1 MGFFTAAEGYCTS
14 MESKKTPREWR
25 PALLGLVLYT
35 LFALLYLR
43 PIWRVGADHIAPS
56 AADPV
61 FNLWVLEWGAHQVRQ
76 GLPDFWNA
84 NVYHPNPGTL
94 TLSDHLLGPAAQLA
108 AFEAVVPNAIAGYN
122 FLFFTSFVASAF
134 TTAWVLRRSGRTWAV
149 ALLAGWMFA
158 FSPFRLF
165 HLNHIQMLI
174 AQWIPLTLWF
184 WDRLLA
190 ERTPKAAAL
199 FLLPYLLHVT
209 SGCYLAYMIHFPM
222 LAILLVRL
230 REHRRDLFAPR
241 SLRVLAPVALV
252 AVATLAALFLPYVQV
267 SHHLDLSRPREE
279 VAEYAATAA
288 SWLTPAPRNLY
299 WISERNER
307 AVRKKIGPALDP
319 FLRSENAL
327 FPGFL
332 PTGLF
337 LLGIWTW
344 WRGRRRTDGVP
355 LSRGRRVLLGVLLAL
370 ALAAWIWG
378 DLLTLAHPTQ
388 RAAMFG
394 GLGRFGWEAPAL
406 LLVLAL
412 GAWFLLRRSWRGT
425 AREAASSWGPWEKG
439 IALGGIFCFA
449 LAHPIVYIPLM
460 RILPGLDGMRV
471 PARFAAFVSFTIV
484 VFAALAADRLLV
496 RRPTRAARIAV
507 TAALALVLLV
517 EMYPRG
523 VRWLPLQH
531 KSEFAPVY
539 HWLAGRDDIEGLLE
553 MPVRQNWR
561 ETAYM
566 HMSTLHWQPIANGYS
581 GYRPTSHREIASRMR
596 WVPDRSG
603 LELLRGYRVSH
614 LVLHLDQMKEKKARQ
629 ALARFESELAGGP
642 EREVELVWSAPR
654 TRVYRILP
662 RASTPNRAGLWKSA
676 GRTRV
681 GDQAEN
687 SGASPSG
694 RSIR

>member
-1 MGFFTAAEGYCTS
+1 
-14 MESKKTPREWR
+14 MERKLATRTGWG

-35 LFALLYLR
+35 LLSLLYLR

-84 NVYHPNPGTL
+84 NIYHPNEGTL

-108 AFEAVVPNAIAGYN
+108 VFEAVIPNGIAGYN

-190 ERTPKAAAL
+190 ERTAKAAAL
-199 FLLPYLLHVT
+199 FLIPYLLHVT

-230 REHRRDLFAPR
+230 REHGRELFTLR

-252 AVATLAALFLPYVQV
+252 AGAALAALFLPYVRI

-279 VAEYAATAA
+279 VAEYAATAV
-288 SWLTPAPRNLY
+288 SWMTPAPRNVY
-299 WISERNER
+299 WFGERDER
-307 AVRKKIGPALDP
+307 AVRRKIGPALDP

-332 PTGLF
+332 PTGLV

-344 WRGRRRTDGVP
+344 WRGRRTSEAP
-355 LSRGRRVLLGVLLAL
+355 LSVGKKVLLGALLAA
-370 ALAAWIWG
+370 ALAAWIWA

-388 RAAMFG
+388 RAGMFG

-406 LLVLAL
+406 LLALAL
-412 GAWFLLRRSWRGT
+412 GAWFLLRRSWKGD
-425 AREAASSWGPWEKG
+425 REEPSSWSPWERG

-460 RILPGLDGMRV
+460 RVLPGLDGMRV

-484 VFAALAADRLLV
+484 VFAAMAADRLLA
-496 RRPTRAARIAV
+496 RRPARGARIAPIAK

-523 VRWLPLQH
+523 VRWLPLQP
-531 KSEFAPVY
+531 KSDLAPVY

-566 HMSTLHWQPIANGYS
+566 YASTLHWQRIANGYS

-596 WVPDRSG
+596 WVPDRPG

-614 LVLHLDQMKEKKARQ
+614 LVLHLNQMKEKKAQ
-629 ALARFESELAGGP
+629 KALALFESELAGGP
-642 EREVELVWSAPR
+642 APEVELVWSAPR

-662 RASTPNRAGLWKSA
+662 RESTPKRAGLWKSA
-676 GRTRV
+676 GRASV

-687 SGASPSG
+687 SAASPSG
-694 RSIR
+694 RSMR